1 LNSALIA
8 VVIFILTYI
17 VIATEKVNRTVVAF
31 TGTLLLILFGVF
43 NINEAV
49 GFINWETIG
58 LLFGMFIIVA
68 ALSDA
73 GFFTFLALVLARWLK
88 YSPRKISMS

>member
-1 LNSALIA
+1 MNPALIA
-8 VVIFILTYI
+8 VVIFVLTYI

-58 LLFGMFIIVA
+58 LLFGMFIIV
-68 ALSDA
+68 
-73 GFFTFLALVLARWLK
+73 
-88 YSPRKISMS
+88 